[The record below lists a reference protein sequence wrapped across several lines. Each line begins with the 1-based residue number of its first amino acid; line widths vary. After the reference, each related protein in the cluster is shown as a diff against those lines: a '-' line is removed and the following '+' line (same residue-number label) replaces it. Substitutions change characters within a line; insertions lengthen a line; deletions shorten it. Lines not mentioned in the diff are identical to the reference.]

1 LTNTTYIGRWRFNQ
15 TSSKTRDKKPD
26 EEIIEISVPSI
37 IEPHVFE
44 QVQRQLH
51 ARSPK
56 VAAPRVTTGPI
67 LLTGLAVC
75 ATCGGGMMLRTGTS
89 KGGRVYR
96 YYTCSNCATKGKTVC
111 KGRSIPM
118 DKLDTLVT
126 DHLVERL
133 FKPERLTEILKSLSV
148 RRAEKSESLNRR
160 KIALQREVTDAEE
173 KLKRLYRLVED
184 GLTDLDE
191 VLKDRL
197 NSLKADR
204 DRARAALERAKE
216 QSASQIEIDPALLR
230 RFGRTMREHFTT
242 GSRYRRKSSDS
253 TRYCTTTGRIQT
265 QLGKRCD
272 TYLATADA
280 PGRQDVGSPSNE

>member
-1 LTNTTYIGRWRFNQ
+1 M
-15 TSSKTRDKKPD
+15 
-26 EEIIEISVPSI
+26 
-37 IEPHVFE
+37 
-44 QVQRQLH
+44 
-51 ARSPK
+51 
-56 VAAPRVTTGPI
+56 
-67 LLTGLAVC
+67 TGLAVC

-89 KGGRVYR
+89 MGGRVYR
-96 YYTCSNCATKGKTVC
+96 YYTCANCATKGKTVC

-126 DHLVERL
+126 DHLIERL

-160 KIALQREVTDAEE
+160 LIALQREVTDAEE

-197 NSLKADR
+197 NSLKADH

-216 QSASQIEIDPALLR
+216 YSASPRSLAGA
-230 RFGRTMREHFTT
+230 FK
-242 GSRYRRKSSDS
+242 SRRK
-253 TRYCTTTGRIQT
+253 G
-265 QLGKRCD
+265 
-272 TYLATADA
+272 
-280 PGRQDVGSPSNE
+280 